1 MNSVIA
7 LILLVILMVITY
19 HLVLYKDKND
29 HHFKKC
35 NKLYIPKIIDKTAS
49 ANTFSPEELYIKEHS
64 DNDLSFLD
72 SF

>member
-7 LILLVILMVITY
+7 VILLVILMVITY

-29 HHFKKC
+29 H
-35 NKLYIPKIIDKTAS
+35 LYLPKIIDKTAS